1 MWLIGHVKLFKQKK
15 MAVKTAAEKTTPV
28 VPAFEFLESKIA
40 LPLPTVIA
48 CFGSDDFL
56 RRTAIQHVTAGSGI
70 DSETIRSFDGETDAW
85 RDIHDELATRSL
97 FDEGGTKIAIV
108 RNGDKFVS
116 KSREQ
121 LERWTEQSAVD
132 TCLILE
138 IQTLAANTT
147 LYKLIS
153 KKGKLVK
160 CTPPQKSS
168 WGNPP
173 DEKAIQKWG
182 IAWASSKHALTLTEK
197 QSALIVDRI
206 GGVCG
211 LIDCEIAKLALFA
224 DSSGKVPDKR
234 VAELV
239 GGWRTQTAW
248 ELSDAIADG
257 QVAVAIQQLDK
268 LLTAGQNAVGLM
280 AQISWSLRRF
290 GLAAKLIEQSERVD
304 SRMGLSVA
312 LERAGFNR
320 FDVAKAET
328 RLKRIGRPRA
338 IEMLAWLVDLEL
350 KLKGSHSNDHRAR
363 LALESLIMNLG

>member
-1 MWLIGHVKLFKQKK
+1 
-15 MAVKTAAEKTTPV
+15 MAVKSAAEKPKQV
-28 VPAFEFLESKIA
+28 VQAFEFLESKIA
-40 LPLPTVIA
+40 LPLPTVVA
-48 CFGSDDFL
+48 CFGTDDFL
-56 RRTAIQHVTAGSGI
+56 RRTVIGHFTSGS
-70 DSETIRSFDGETDAW
+70 DVDVETIRSFDGETDQW
-85 RDIHDELATRSL
+85 RDVHDELATRSL
-97 FDEGGTKIAIV
+97 FDDGGTKVAIV
-108 RNGDKFVS
+108 RNGDKFIS
-116 KSREQ
+116 KSREH
-121 LERWTEQSAVD
+121 LERWTEQAAKD

-138 IQTLAANTT
+138 VHTLAANTT
-147 LYKLIS
+147 LYKLIE

-173 DEKAIQKWG
+173 DEKAIQKWA
-182 IAWASSKHALTLTEK
+182 IEWSRTRHQITLTEK
-197 QSALIVDRI
+197 QSAILVDRI

-224 DSSGKVPDKR
+224 DSHGKVPDHR

-239 GGWRTQTAW
+239 GGWRTQTVW

-257 QVAVAIQQLDK
+257 QVALAIEQLDK
-268 LLTAGQNAVGLM
+268 LLIAGQNAVGLV
-280 AQISWSLRRF
+280 AQLSWSLRRY

-304 SRMGLSVA
+304 SRIALSVA

-338 IEMLAWLVDLEL
+338 REMLAWLVELEL
-350 KLKGSHSNDHRAR
+350 KLKGSHSNDQRAR
-363 LALESLIMNLG
+363 LALESLIMKLG

>member
-1 MWLIGHVKLFKQKK
+1 
-15 MAVKTAAEKTTPV
+15 MAAKTAAEKPTPV
-28 VPAFEFLESKIA
+28 DPAFDFLESSIA
-40 LPLPTVIA
+40 LPLPPVVA

-56 RRTAIQHVTAGSGI
+56 RRTAINHLTTGSGI
-70 DSETIRSFDGETDAW
+70 DSETIRSFDGETDQW
-85 RDIHDELATRSL
+85 RDVHDELATRSL
-97 FDEGGTKIAIV
+97 FDDGGTKVAIV
-108 RNGDKFVS
+108 RNGDKLVS

-121 LERWTEQSAVD
+121 LERWTDQAVVE

-138 IQTLAANTT
+138 LQTLAANTT

-173 DEKAIQKWG
+173 DEKAIQKWVV
-182 IAWASSKHALTLTEK
+182 AWAKSKHNLSLTEK

-224 DSSGKVPDKR
+224 DSNLKVTDKR
-234 VAELV
+234 VSELV

-257 QVAVAIQQLDK
+257 QVATAIEQLDK

-280 AQISWSLRRF
+280 AQVSWSLRRY
-290 GLAAKLIEQSERVD
+290 GLAATLIEQSERVE
-304 SRMGLSVA
+304 SRMALSVA

-320 FDVAKAET
+320 FDVAKAES

-338 IEMLAWLVDLEL
+338 KEMLTWLVDLEL
-350 KLKGSHSNDHRAR
+350 KLKGSHSNDHRSR
-363 LALESLIMNLG
+363 LAFESLIMKLG

>member
-1 MWLIGHVKLFKQKK
+1 
-15 MAVKTAAEKTTPV
+15 MAVKTAAEKPTPI
-28 VPAFEFLESKIA
+28 VPVFELLESKIA
-40 LPLPTVIA
+40 LPLPAVVA
-48 CFGSDDFL
+48 CFGTDDFL
-56 RRTAIQHVTAGSGI
+56 RRTAINHIITLSGI
-70 DSETIRSFDGETDAW
+70 NAETIRSFDGETDPW

-97 FDEGGTKIAIV
+97 FDDGGTKVAIV
-108 RNGDKFVS
+108 RNGDKFVT

-121 LERWTEQSAVD
+121 LERWTEQAAVS

-138 IQTLAANTT
+138 LQTLAANTT
-147 LYKLIS
+147 LYKLIA

-173 DEKAIQKWG
+173 DEKAIQKWV
-182 IAWASSKHALTLTEK
+182 AVWASSKHALTLTEK

-224 DSSGKVPDKR
+224 ESNGKVTDKR
-234 VAELV
+234 VSELV

-257 QVAVAIQQLDK
+257 QVAVAIEQLDK

-280 AQISWSLRRF
+280 AQVSWSLRRY
-290 GLAAKLIEQSERVD
+290 GLAAKLVEQSERVD
-304 SRMGLSVA
+304 SKITLAIA

-338 IEMLAWLVDLEL
+338 RELITWLVELEL
-350 KLKGSHSNDHRAR
+350 KLKGSHSNDHRSR
-363 LALESLIMNLG
+363 LALESLIMKLG

>member
-1 MWLIGHVKLFKQKK
+1 
-15 MAVKTAAEKTTPV
+15 MAIKTAAEKPTLV
-28 VPAFEFLESKIA
+28 VPAFEFLESNIA
-40 LPLPTVIA
+40 LPLPTVAA
-48 CFGSDDFL
+48 CFGTDEFL
-56 RRTAIQHVTAGSGI
+56 RRTAIHHFTNASGI
-70 DSETIRSFDGETDAW
+70 DPETIRSFDGETDPW
-85 RDIHDELATRSL
+85 RDIHDELVTRSL
-97 FDEGGTKIAIV
+97 FDDGGTKVAIV
-108 RNGDKFVS
+108 RNGDKFVT

-121 LERWTEQSAVD
+121 LELWTEQSKVN
-132 TCLILE
+132 TCLLLE

-147 LYKLIS
+147 LYKLIA

-173 DEKAIQKWG
+173 DEKAIQKWV
-182 IAWASSKHALTLTEK
+182 IAWAKSKHALTLTEK
-197 QSALIVDRI
+197 QSVLIVDRI

-224 DSSGKVPDKR
+224 ESDGKVPDNR
-234 VAELV
+234 VSELV

-257 QVAVAIQQLDK
+257 HVAIAIEQLDK

-280 AQISWSLRRF
+280 AQVSWSLRRY

-304 SRMGLSVA
+304 SKITLAVA

-320 FDVAKAET
+320 FDVAKAEL

-338 IEMLAWLVDLEL
+338 REMLTWLVELEL
-350 KLKGSHSNDHRAR
+350 KLKGSHSNDHRSR
-363 LALESLIMNLG
+363 LALESLIMKLG

>member
-1 MWLIGHVKLFKQKK
+1 
-15 MAVKTAAEKTTPV
+15 MAVKAAAEKPTPV
-28 VPAFEFLESKIA
+28 VAAFEFLESKIE
-40 LPLPTVIA
+40 LPLPTVVA
-48 CFGSDDFL
+48 CFGTDDFL
-56 RRTAIQHVTAGSGI
+56 RRKVIHHFTDASGI
-70 DSETIRSFDGETDAW
+70 DPETIRAFDGETDAW

-97 FDEGGTKIAIV
+97 FDDGGTKVAIV
-108 RNGDKFVS
+108 RGADKLVT
-116 KSREQ
+116 KSRDQ
-121 LERWTEQSAVD
+121 LERWTEQSVVD

-138 IQTLAANTT
+138 IQTLAANTS
-147 LYKLIS
+147 LYKLIA

-173 DEKAIQKWG
+173 DEKAIAKWV
-182 IAWASSKHALTLTEK
+182 ISWASAKHSVTLTEK
-197 QSALIVDRI
+197 QSVLIVDRI

-224 DSSGKVPDKR
+224 DSNGKIPDKR
-234 VAELV
+234 VSELV

-280 AQISWSLRRF
+280 AQLSWSLRRY

-304 SRMGLSVA
+304 SRITLAVA

-320 FDVAKAET
+320 FDIAKAET

-338 IEMLAWLVDLEL
+338 REMLTWLVDLEL
-350 KLKGSHSNDHRAR
+350 QLKGSHSNDQRAR
-363 LALESLIMNLG
+363 LALESMIMKLG